1 MTLLWHLVWL
11 TVAAVIV
18 LGACS
23 LIVMAL
29 LCRPRRGLARAA
41 TPAMHGA
48 AMTCRCRVRE
58 TMRRH
63 PSPQFGQFFR
73 FSENFAALASLS
85 SPVLPGA
92 LTMPSGVHAIAELR
106 ASFVA
111 DNATEELVTLARS
124 GDRAGFDALASCL
137 MATEQIAECWTGVRV
152 RLGMSP

>member
-1 MTLLWHLVWL
+1 
-11 TVAAVIV
+11 
-18 LGACS
+18 
-23 LIVMAL
+23 
-29 LCRPRRGLARAA
+29 
-41 TPAMHGA
+41 
-48 AMTCRCRVRE
+48 
-58 TMRRH
+58 MRRH

-92 LTMPSGVHAIAELR
+92 LTMPSGVHAIAELH

-137 MATEQIAECWTGVRV
+137 MPTEQIAECWTGVRV

>member
-1 MTLLWHLVWL
+1 
-11 TVAAVIV
+11 
-18 LGACS
+18 
-23 LIVMAL
+23 
-29 LCRPRRGLARAA
+29 
-41 TPAMHGA
+41 MHGA

-73 FSENFAALASLS
+73 FSENVTALSGEYS
-85 SPVLPGA
+85 GGQFGRVDA
-92 LTMPSGVHAIAELR
+92 LTMPSGVHAIAELH

-137 MATEQIAECWTGVRV
+137 MPTEQIAECWTGVRV